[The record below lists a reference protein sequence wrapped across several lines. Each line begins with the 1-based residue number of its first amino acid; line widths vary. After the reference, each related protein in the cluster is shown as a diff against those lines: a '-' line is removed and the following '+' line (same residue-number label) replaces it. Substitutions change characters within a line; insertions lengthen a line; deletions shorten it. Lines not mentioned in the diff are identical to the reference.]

1 VLTSQSRQPLRLQLA
16 SVAGYQNSQLP
27 TAMVLYFLFLSWS
40 GMGGGHISGHTRD
53 FVLILHN
60 HICVCDVI
68 IFVLFDVHKYTCI
81 LSVYIYVVLHT

>member
-1 VLTSQSRQPLRLQLA
+1 VLTSQSRQLLRLQLA

-40 GMGGGHISGHTRD
+40 GMGDISGHTRD

-68 IFVLFDVHKYTCI
+68 IFVLFDVHKYT
-81 LSVYIYVVLHT
+81 